1 MTKRKRRLWTNCRA
15 SDNFFLEEDLTPEYG
30 YFKDTLKEV
39 LPQLEDYECLLEQ
52 KIQCLIQEQNHVQC
66 QISGIKKIL
75 GEFDD
80 L

>member
-15 SDNFFLEEDLTPEYG
+15 SDNFFLQE
-30 YFKDTLKEV
+30 DTLKEV